1 MNRDD
6 KRRMIRVVQSYDRS
20 LRTAYSEFEREIND
34 MKDKESEKLEA
45 LPSSFEASQ
54 LVEKLSD
61 AVDMFDTVLEKAEDI
76 MNTLDEILGE
86 VDVKSNYTQVTRTT
100 KIKPEKK
107 NVSFHALL
115 SSSLLERLRDKA
127 LRAGLSMNEIVCQAL
142 LKELKD

>member
-45 LPSSFEASQ
+45 LPSSFETSQ
-54 LVEKLSD
+54 LAEKLSD

-86 VDVKSNYTQVTRTT
+86 INVKSNYTQATRTT

-107 NVSFHALL
+107 NVSFHALF

-127 LRAGLSMNEIVCQAL
+127 LRTGLSMNEIVCQAL